1 VSILKENEFR
11 TFLKKRKLSP
21 EETDYSVKTVR
32 EFEEFLQKKSV
43 HIESARLNDLK
54 DYIELLIKN
63 RKNSMN
69 TLIAIARYLSFA
81 KKNDCLLYLIPLLN
95 TIEIL
100 PRVGQRLSALAE
112 EKTRRLVF
120 EGLKLPSL
128 GASQESYPPLTKVI
142 LDRMEA
148 ELPSKTCK
156 EVLTWNY
163 HGIPAAA
170 FEEQRFFEK
179 ASSIDEY
186 LKAQHKTLVE
196 EMHECMKEGR
206 LWYEQEITPRV
217 LKFVKDNQE
226 ICTGVRHGDKI
237 YLTKIPFAPEQYLKE
252 KNTILKR
259 YYACHC
265 PLVRASIRDE
275 KPRVSPVFCYCSG
288 GFEKLVFDVIFEE
301 PVEIELLESVL
312 KGDTRCRF
320 MMRIPEV
327 KNASKKIEAQANEP
341 SAC

>member
-1 VSILKENEFR
+1 MSTLKENEFR

-21 EETDYSVKTVR
+21 AETDFSVKTVR
-32 EFEEFLQKKSV
+32 EFERFLEKKRV

-54 DYIELLIKN
+54 DYISLLIKN
-63 RKNSMN
+63 GKNSMN
-69 TLIAIARYLSFA
+69 TLIAIARYFTFA
-81 KKNDCLLYLIPLLN
+81 KKNDCLIYMAPVLN
-95 TIEIL
+95 TREIL
-100 PRVGQRLSALAE
+100 PDIGQRLSTLAGE
-112 EKTRRLVF
+112 NTRRLVF
-120 EGLKLPSL
+120 EGFELPPL

-148 ELPSKTCK
+148 ELPNVTCK

-170 FEEQRFFEK
+170 FDEQKKLFEK
-179 ASSIDEY
+179 ASNIDEY
-186 LKAQHKTLVE
+186 LKAEHRALVE

-237 YLTKIPFAPEQYLKE
+237 YLTKMPFAPEQYLNE
-252 KNTILKR
+252 KNTTLKR

-265 PLVRASIRDE
+265 PLVRTSIRDG
-275 KPRVSPVFCYCSG
+275 KPKISPIFCYCSG
-288 GFEKLVFDVIFEE
+288 GFEKLVFDVIFKE
-301 PVEIELLESVL
+301 PVEVELLESAL

-320 MMRIPEV
+320 MVRIPEG
-327 KNASKKIEAQANEP
+327 KCTLKKGRSTRAP
-341 SAC
+341 